1 MTWWDCVCGQGKPN
15 PGVDHD
21 AIGEWK
27 RWDPPTHPGYLGG
40 ASMARVNDGKLKGVL
55 HFGGLL
61 FPPNQPIGGA
71 RDLSSGCSWC
81 PTDGLRMVR
90 AGQQNATY
98 FWPETSCP

>member
-1 MTWWDCVCGQGKPN
+1 MWGGCVRGQGKPN

-71 RDLSSGCSWC
+71 RGLSPVAHGARLN
-81 PTDGLRMVR
+81 GLRAVR